1 MLYLYNM
8 NNKICSLDTL
18 ALLARISV
26 AAVFIYHGYAKVMDI
41 ETYISMFAGM
51 GISALLTYVVA
62 YAELL
67 GGIAI
72 LLGVLTRYAAALH
85 AIIMIVAIYLVHFK
99 NGFNNMN
106 GGYEFQLTLLLVSI
120 GLVLAGA
127 GAYSIDALLAKR
139 KAQ

>member
-1 MLYLYNM
+1 M